1 MAIVPSTDW
10 NRIKAGARQ
19 FSSGFTPGQ
28 KAVTLAALLGAVLVA
43 VVFVTLSGKPSYA
56 VLFSGLQGQ
65 DAAKITQQLTTDH
78 VPYQLES
85 GGSTILV
92 PANDVAQARLS
103 AAATGL
109 PSQGTVGLSL
119 LTKAGLTTSQ
129 ITQQADY
136 LQAIQGELEQTI
148 DGISG
153 VQSSQVNVAEPA
165 NQTFA
170 LANTAPTGASV
181 LVTMSQ
187 GRTLSESDVQ
197 AIVHLVAS
205 SVPGLSSSD
214 VTVADSSGSLL
225 AGPGMSANA
234 SASST
239 TAAYDTA
246 VQAKVAAYLASV
258 FGPNNSDVQVDATL
272 TFNKTKTTVHQIAP
286 AARGGKT
293 TFCTSTTLTKTTY
306 TSKGA
311 QAVGGAAG
319 ATITTTPTTTTGG
332 KYTQTKVSKT
342 CETGTITTTTTQAPG
357 AVVRKSVAVLV
368 NANAVPRGTTLAAIK
383 KGVAAA
389 ANLNPARGDVL
400 AFSVAPFSTAA
411 SQQAAAAAKAAAA
424 AGSQAKLTSMAREGV
439 PVLAV
444 IALVFLLWWSAR
456 RRRREPAAV
465 IDPSMLIPHVPVLEE
480 MQTAQVPSVT
490 PAHSEAD
497 LQHYIDQAPEPV
509 AQVMR
514 GWMQGGNRNQEAHV

>member
-10 NRIKAGARQ
+10 NRIKGGARQ
-19 FSSGFTPGQ
+19 FASGFTPGQ

-43 VVFVTLSGKPSYA
+43 AVFVTLSGKPSYA

-78 VPYQLES
+78 VPYQLEN
-85 GGSTILV
+85 GGSTVLV
-92 PANDVAQARLS
+92 PANDVAQARLN

-187 GRTLSESDVQ
+187 GRTLPQNEVQ

-205 SVPGLSSSD
+205 SVPGLNSSN

-234 SASST
+234 SSSST

-246 VQAKVAAYLASV
+246 VQAKVASYLSSV

-272 TFNKTKTTVHQIAP
+272 TFNKKKTTVRQIAP
-286 AARGGKT
+286 AAKGAKT
-293 TFCTSTTLTKTTY
+293 SFCTSTTLTKTTY

-319 ATITTTPTTTTGG
+319 TITTTTPTTTTGG
-332 KYTQTKVSKT
+332 KYTQTKTSKT

-368 NANAVPRGTTLAAIK
+368 NANAVPKGTTLAAIK
-383 KGVAAA
+383 QGVAAA
-389 ANLNPARGDVL
+389 ANLNLARGDVL
-400 AFSVAPFSTAA
+400 AFSVVPFSTAA

-424 AGSQAKLTSMAREGV
+424 ASSQAKLTSMAREGV

-456 RRRREPAAV
+456 RRRKEPAAT
-465 IDPSMLIPHVPVLEE
+465 IDPSMFLPHVPVLEE
-480 MQTAQVPSVT
+480 MQTAQVPSVSS
-490 PAHSEAD
+490 AHSEAN
-497 LQHYIDQAPEPV
+497 LQQYIDQAPEPV

-514 GWMQGGNRNQEAHV
+514 GWMQRSIENQEANV